1 MPEVH
6 WMRAAVHKK
15 GANLELI
22 VLPAI
27 LGLTGSIEDFPY
39 ESDKFDVVFA
49 YCYLDFLEAEE
60 RKIAL

>member
-22 VLPAI
+22 VLPVI
-27 LGLTGSIEDFPY
+27 LGLTGKLMLREWKIMIEGSPREQED
-39 ESDKFDVVFA
+39 
-49 YCYLDFLEAEE
+49 
-60 RKIAL
+60 